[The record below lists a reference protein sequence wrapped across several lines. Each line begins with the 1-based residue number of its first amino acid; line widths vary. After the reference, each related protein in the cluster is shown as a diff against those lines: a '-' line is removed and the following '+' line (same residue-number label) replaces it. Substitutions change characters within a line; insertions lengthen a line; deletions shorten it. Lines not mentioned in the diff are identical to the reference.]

1 MSDLELSIPC
11 KSAVNTSGRVIMWA
25 LWPVWALLAPV
36 CIVATILA
44 IAVSPIIF
52 PAWMTMALLAGSLA
66 VMLTGAVLTALCED
80 DRIYLD
86 RSGMS
91 FPIYM
96 LPKLGFRR
104 HRTWEELKEADWRPL
119 SAQHN
124 RLFLSFGSGGKAILD
139 ERIFSKSDLEQLLIA
154 IELWGK
160 QCSRSANLLEYQYR
174 LQNEN
179 KGLPGLSYTQIWDE
193 EMNRRFSNTTY
204 VPHEPGN
211 RLCDGRLSVVRQI
224 AFGGCSAVYLARRE
238 AEQQLVVLKEVVIPP
253 YANADIAQKAKEQF
267 SREAA
272 LLMKLQQ
279 PSIVQV
285 MDYFVDGGRHYLM
298 LEHVSG
304 SDLRNHLKN
313 NPDIE
318 LEQLKSWSLQVAE
331 VLDYLHTQDPP
342 VIHRDLSPDNLMLR
356 RDGSIVVIDFGA
368 ANEFVGNATGT
379 LVGKQS
385 YMPPEQL
392 RGKALPESD
401 AYAFGCTL
409 YYLLTGEDPVPLSVS
424 DVSTKKEDV
433 PPALVNLIA
442 GLTAFDPAERQYK
455 VGALKQAVEAA
466 FVQSA
471 RSDATANAAN
481 TRTGAHG

>member
-86 RSGMS
+86 RSGLS

-104 HRTWEELKEADWRPL
+104 HRNWDELKEADWRPL

-124 RLFLSFGSGGKAILD
+124 RLFLSFGAGGKASLD
-139 ERIFSKSDLEQLLIA
+139 ERIFAKSDLEQLLIA

-160 QCSRSANLLEYQYR
+160 QCARSANLLEYQYR

-204 VPHEPGN
+204 VPHEPGS

-238 AEQQLVVLKEVVIPP
+238 AEQQLVVLKEVVIPK
-253 YANADIAQKAKEQF
+253 YANAEIVRKAKEQF
-267 SREAA
+267 NREAA

-279 PSIVQV
+279 PNIVRV
-285 MDYFVDGGRHYLM
+285 LDYFIDGGRHYLM

-304 SDLRNHLKN
+304 SDLRNHLKSS
-313 NPDIE
+313 PDVD
-318 LEQLKSWSLQVAE
+318 LEQLRSWAVQVAA
-331 VLDYLHTQDPP
+331 VLDYLHRQDPP

-392 RGKALPESD
+392 RGKAVPESD

-409 YYLLTGEDPVPLSVS
+409 FYLLTGEDPVPLSVS
-424 DVSTKKEDV
+424 DVSAKRSDV
-433 PPALVNLIA
+433 PSALVELISA
-442 GLTAFDPAERQYK
+442 LTSFEPAERKYK
-455 VGALKQAVEAA
+455 LGSLEQAVEAA
-466 FVQSA
+466 FAEGAKTDITTSGA
-471 RSDATANAAN
+471 R
-481 TRTGAHG
+481 G